1 MSFIIN
7 YNCNKNIEHNKI
19 VGGKNMKSIEW
30 MCRNCG
36 QKQIKVV
43 SVGRP
48 MPGRCPRSKS
58 GGPHRWV
65 RNRSI
70 GK

>member
-1 MSFIIN
+1 
-7 YNCNKNIEHNKI
+7 
-19 VGGKNMKSIEW
+19 MKSIE
-30 MCRNCG
+30 RKRRKSG
-36 QKQIKVV
+36 QKQIKVD

-65 RNRSI
+65 RNRTI

>member
-1 MSFIIN
+1 
-7 YNCNKNIEHNKI
+7 
-19 VGGKNMKSIEW
+19 MKSIEW

-48 MPGRCPRSKS
+48 MPGRRPRSKS

-65 RNRSI
+65 RNRTI